1 MLTVLSQLQL
11 LKPLRGRALHNELAT
26 PSREVVVAMPYM
38 CHEVCRLR
46 RQVTRMLLYWS
57 DMCTKSGCENW
68 DDLFAKYG
76 VRG

>member
-11 LKPLRGRALHNELAT
+11 TPLRRRALHNELAT

-38 CHEVCRLR
+38 CHGECGHR
-46 RQVTRMLLYWS
+46 RQVTRMLLDWS